1 MFANLQIPWKVEWTR
16 VCLFHRLPY
25 PQIARLLTEP
35 PLRKVEPSSHAGSK
49 FLLNPSP
56 HVAPLEQH
64 VCLCVEGDL
73 LGCFNGKPKEE
84 TTIWAGPLFRYPHPI
99 TPGLS
104 SSILSHFRRRKVRFP
119 WRVSFGPCWF
129 SALMLRFPL
138 RESPKAVHST
148 TVALAKRGRQSR
160 EDVDFQI
167 PRGGSL
173 ALVGTTGAGKTTVTR
188 RVQRGLFRVASSSW
202 AGVSLHTDETF

>member
-1 MFANLQIPWKVEWTR
+1 MEWTR

-35 PLRKVEPSSHAGSK
+35 PLQKVEPSSHAGSK
-49 FLLNPSP
+49 FLLSPSP

-99 TPGLS
+99 THGLS
-104 SSILSHFRRRKVRFP
+104 SSILSHFRRRKVRTLLVLSACNAA
-119 WRVSFGPCWF
+119 VSFKGI
-129 SALMLRFPL
+129 
-138 RESPKAVHST
+138 PKSGSFHPHRRA
-148 TVALAKRGRQSR
+148 RQSR
-160 EDVDFQI
+160 ASGRGFPDP
-167 PRGGSL
+167 PRGL
-173 ALVGTTGAGKTTVTR
+173 LGACGHHR
-188 RVQRGLFRVASSSW
+188 RRQDHR
-202 AGVSLHTDETF
+202 H